1 MLIKSFM
8 FSEILEKRANILS
21 KNLNYIC
28 IFLIVSRFLFVL
40 RRSVFICCKVIGIS
54 TIEVCF

>member
-1 MLIKSFM
+1 M
-8 FSEILEKRANILS
+8 FSEILEKRAKILS

-28 IFLIVSRFLFVL
+28 IFLIVSRFLVVL
-40 RRSVFICCKVIGIS
+40 RRSVSNCCKVISIS